1 MASGGFNLDLP
12 LPIILFNSL
21 IIMEK
26 HDKQSDHAPVHI
38 SSYRDHWSTLVTL
51 LLLTVV
57 TVVISVFGANL
68 AALSVATALLIAT
81 VKVIVVAYYFM
92 HLKYDKKLY
101 TWLVLLVAILFLA
114 FTVLTAIEYF
124 NR

>member
-1 MASGGFNLDLP
+1 M
-12 LPIILFNSL
+12 
-21 IIMEK
+21 
-26 HDKQSDHAPVHI
+26 KQKKDHSEEGTAHI
-38 SSYRDHWSTLVTL
+38 SSFRDHWSTLATL
-51 LLLTVV
+51 LLLTIV

-92 HLKYDKKLY
+92 HLKYEKKIY
-101 TWLVLLVAILFLA
+101 TWLILLVVVLFAA
-114 FTVLTAIEYF
+114 FTILTALEYF

>member
-1 MASGGFNLDLP
+1 
-12 LPIILFNSL
+12 
-21 IIMEK
+21 MEHK
-26 HDKQSDHAPVHI
+26 KDYTQDGAAHI
-38 SSYRDHWSTLVTL
+38 SSFKDHWSTLVTL
-51 LLLTVV
+51 LLLTIV

-92 HLKYDKKLY
+92 HLKYDKKIY
-101 TWLVLLVAILFLA
+101 TWLILLVVVLFAA
-114 FTVLTAIEYF
+114 FTILTALEYY

>member
-1 MASGGFNLDLP
+1 
-12 LPIILFNSL
+12 
-21 IIMEK
+21 MEK

-101 TWLVLLVAILFLA
+101 TMRVNKFPAVFFINFIYPINIILSSNYQPMA
-114 FTVLTAIEYF
+114 ETKI
-124 NR
+124 